1 MKTYFYHTALG
12 KARVVIDEKV
22 KVIGNFKNEAE
33 AKEACL
39 SHHAKACKAAR
50 NFGRPNPTALWA

>member
-39 SHHAKACKAAR
+39 AHHAKACKAAR
-50 NFGRPNPTALWA
+50 